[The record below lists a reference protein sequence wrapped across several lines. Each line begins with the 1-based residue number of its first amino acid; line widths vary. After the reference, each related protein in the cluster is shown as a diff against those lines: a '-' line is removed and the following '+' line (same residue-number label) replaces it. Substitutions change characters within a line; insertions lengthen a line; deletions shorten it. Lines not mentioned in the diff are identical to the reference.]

1 MITSLSKVPVKDLV
15 KQDKI
20 KQMLASTLGSRSR
33 QFATSLV
40 SVVNENYQLGKVDQ
54 MSVINSAM
62 VAATLDL
69 PINQNL
75 GYMWLVPYKNKATPQ
90 IGYKGYIQLAQRTGK
105 YKSMNAVTVY
115 EGQLKSWNPLT
126 EEVDYDPN
134 GSTDSNK
141 VIGYIGYF
149 KLLNGFEK
157 TVYWTKEEIEAHRD
171 RFSKAKSS
179 GPWKTDFDAMALKT
193 VLRSM
198 LTKWGPMS
206 TEMEEAVSHD
216 EEVPK
221 DIDADEVDANDAA
234 SDTTQAMLDDFAKSQ
249 KAKPVKGE
257 ESDAKL
263 DKEATNQH
271 KDDVKA
277 GTQADQE
284 ELLQPPF

>member
-1 MITSLSKVPVKDLV
+1 MSTSLSKVPVKDLV

-75 GYMWLVPYKNKATPQ
+75 GYMWLVPYKDKATPQ

>member
-1 MITSLSKVPVKDLV
+1 MSTSLSKVPVKDLV

-20 KQMLASTLGSRSR
+20 KQMLASTLGSRSQ

-75 GYMWLVPYKNKATPQ
+75 GYMWLVPYKDKATPQ

-257 ESDAKL
+257 ESDAEL

>member
-1 MITSLSKVPVKDLV
+1 MSTSLAKVPVKDLV

-20 KQMLASTLGSRSR
+20 KQMLASTLGSRSQ

-75 GYMWLVPYKNKATPQ
+75 GYMWLVPYKDKATPQ

-105 YKSMNAVTVY
+105 YKSMNAITVY

-126 EEVDYDPN
+126 EEADYDPN
-134 GSTDSNK
+134 GKIEGNK

-206 TEMEEAVSHD
+206 TEMEEAVTKD
-216 EEVPK
+216 EEVPQE
-221 DIDADEVDANDAA
+221 IDADESDADKTA
-234 SDTTQAMLDDFAKSQ
+234 SDTTQELLDDYAKSK

-257 ESDAKL
+257 ESNAKSNKATTDKPKDDAK
-263 DKEATNQH
+263 
-271 KDDVKA
+271 A
-277 GTQADQE
+277 GDQTDQE

>member
-1 MITSLSKVPVKDLV
+1 MSTSLAKVPVKDLV

-20 KQMLASTLGSRSR
+20 KQMLASTLGSRSQ

-75 GYMWLVPYKNKATPQ
+75 GYMWLVPYKDKATPQ

-105 YKSMNAVTVY
+105 YKSMNAITVY

-126 EEVDYDPN
+126 EEADYDPN
-134 GSTDSNK
+134 GKTDSNK

-171 RFSKAKSS
+171 RFSKIN
-179 GPWKTDFDAMALKT
+179 PY
-193 VLRSM
+193 
-198 LTKWGPMS
+198 
-206 TEMEEAVSHD
+206 H
-216 EEVPK
+216 
-221 DIDADEVDANDAA
+221 I
-234 SDTTQAMLDDFAKSQ
+234 
-249 KAKPVKGE
+249 
-257 ESDAKL
+257 
-263 DKEATNQH
+263 
-271 KDDVKA
+271 
-277 GTQADQE
+277 
-284 ELLQPPF
+284 

>member
-1 MITSLSKVPVKDLV
+1 MSTSLSKVPVKDLV

-75 GYMWLVPYKNKATPQ
+75 GYMWLVPYKDKATPQ

-284 ELLQPPF
+284 ELL

>member
-1 MITSLSKVPVKDLV
+1 MSTSLAKVPVKDLV

-20 KQMLASTLGSRSR
+20 KQMLASTLGNRSQ

-75 GYMWLVPYKNKATPQ
+75 GYMWLVPYKGKATPQ

-105 YKSMNAVTVY
+105 YKSMNAITVY

-126 EEVDYDPN
+126 EDIDYDPN
-134 GSTDSNK
+134 GKISNK

-149 KLLNGFEK
+149 KLISGFGK

-171 RFSKAKSS
+171 RFSKAKSD
-179 GPWKTDFDAMALKT
+179 GPWKTDFDAMAIKT
-193 VLRSM
+193 VLRSL

-206 TEMEEAVSHD
+206 TEMAEAVTKD
-216 EEVPK
+216 EKVPQEV
-221 DIDADEVDANDAA
+221 DTDESDADKTA
-234 SDTTQAMLDDFAKSQ
+234 SDTTQELLDDYAKSK

-257 ESDAKL
+257 ESNAKSNKATA
-263 DKEATNQH
+263 DKP
-271 KDDVKA
+271 KDDNKA
-277 GTQADQE
+277 GDQADQD